1 MERNEMI
8 NALEMIIAN
17 LTEKVAELNTLA
29 DTTEGKWIN
38 HSSNDLVLEGY
49 DYYRDEEGHIKNRLG
64 INGTGYT
71 GKVEKAL
78 LFDTM
83 EEAYNNGN
91 FYLATIVNGKRKT
104 IYVGAIEAA
113 PFFRKKAE
121 SYKDTLEL
129 CKCRLIEVTAE

>member
-8 NALEMIIAN
+8 NTLEMLIAN
-17 LTEKVAELNTLA
+17 FTEKVAVLNTLA

-38 HSSNDLVLEGY
+38 HSSNDMVLEGY
-49 DYYRDEEGHIKNRLG
+49 DYYRDEAGHLKNRLG

-71 GKVEKAL
+71 GEFEKAL

-91 FYLATIVNGKRKT
+91 FYLATIVDGKRKT

-121 SYKDTLEL
+121 SFKDTLEF
-129 CKCRLIEVTAE
+129 CKNRLVEVTAE

>member
-8 NALEMIIAN
+8 TTLEMMVESF
-17 LTEKVAELNTLA
+17 TKKVAVLNNLA

-38 HSSNDLVLEGY
+38 HSSNDMVLEGY
-49 DYYRDEEGHIKNRLG
+49 DMYRDDEGHLKNRLG
-64 INGTGYT
+64 VNGTGYT
-71 GKVEKAL
+71 GEFEKAM
-78 LFDTM
+78 LFNTE

-91 FYLATIVNGKRKT
+91 FYLATIVDGKHKT

-121 SYKDTLEL
+121 SYKDTLEF
-129 CKCRLIEVTAE
+129 CKNRLEELNA